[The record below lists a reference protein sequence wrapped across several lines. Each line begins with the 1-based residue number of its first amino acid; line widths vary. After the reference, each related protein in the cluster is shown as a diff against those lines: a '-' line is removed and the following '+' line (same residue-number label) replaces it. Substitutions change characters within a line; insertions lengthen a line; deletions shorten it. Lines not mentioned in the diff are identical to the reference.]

1 MLVFRLSLFANFYR
15 FEVDTFEVFSV
26 CLEEIIQNKY
36 HARKVENVGQKIK
49 DKNLTKMSEQ
59 YGST

>member
-1 MLVFRLSLFANFYR
+1 MLVFRLSLFANFYHS
-15 FEVDTFEVFSV
+15 EVDTFEVFSV
-26 CLEEIIQNKY
+26 CLEEIIQKKY